1 MDKSANDIIHLSGK
15 VAIITG
21 GATDDGIGMATAQLF
36 SECGA
41 NVAIL
46 DLAENNPVE
55 KAQRLNRNAQ
65 GYECDVTDQGQCQD
79 VVAQIAASMG
89 RIDILV
95 NNAGVVYGTRF
106 SDIKADEYDAV
117 MDVNLRGNFHMCQ
130 LVTPFIR
137 QAGGGTIVCISSIAG
152 QVGGGL
158 FGSSHYAASKGGI
171 LSLTKA
177 LARELAPENIRVNAI
192 APGVID
198 NNFTK
203 GRMTRKIK
211 DDIAGNIPLGRL
223 GESND
228 IAKCCLFLASDLS
241 SYVTGAVLDVNG
253 GLHIH

>member
-1 MDKSANDIIHLSGK
+1 MNENPNDIVSLSGK

-21 GATDDGIGMATAQLF
+21 GATDDGIGAATAKLM
-36 SECGA
+36 SACGA
-41 NVAIL
+41 SVALL
-46 DLAENNPVE
+46 DLAGNDPVG
-55 KAQRLNRNAQ
+55 KAQRLGGNAQ
-65 GYECDVTDQGQCQD
+65 GYVCDVTDLGQCKD

-95 NNAGVVYGTRF
+95 NNAGVVFGTRF
-106 SDIKADEYDAV
+106 SDIEMDEYDAV

-130 LVTPFIR
+130 SVTTFLR
-137 QAGGGTIVCISSIAG
+137 QAGGGSIVCISSIAG

-171 LSLTKA
+171 FSLTKA

-203 GRMTRKIK
+203 GRMTQKIK
-211 DDIAGNIPLGRL
+211 DEIAGNIPMGRL
-223 GESND
+223 GVSND